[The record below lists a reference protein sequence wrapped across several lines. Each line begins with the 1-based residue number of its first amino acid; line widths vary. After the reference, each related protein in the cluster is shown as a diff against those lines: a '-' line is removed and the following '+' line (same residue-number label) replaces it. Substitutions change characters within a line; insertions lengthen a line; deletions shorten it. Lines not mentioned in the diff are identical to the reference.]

1 MSLADPVF
9 LACALAV
16 MVGALIQSTG
26 GIGFAMFAAPI
37 VAILRPDMVPGPM
50 ILAGGLVSLLIAAR
64 EFRNIDYRG
73 AAIAIGGRIPGSI
86 VAGLIIGLLPR
97 TTFAISF
104 AVLILIAVALSVSG
118 WRVRATPLSLAAAG
132 FGSGV
137 MGTITSVGAPPMG
150 IVMQNMDP
158 PTLRATIGAR
168 AVLLTGDAEREWEA
182 LLATRPIRSDVLK
195 VAHHGSRTSS
205 TPPLLDAVR
214 PRLAV
219 ISCGR
224 HNLFGHPHAE
234 VLLALRRRGVFTRR
248 TDIDGTV
255 DVLFHG
261 DHLLVHRE
269 IDTPP

>member
-1 MSLADPVF
+1 VSLADPVF

-97 TTFAISF
+97 ATFAISF

-118 WRVRATPLSLAAAG
+118 WRVRATPVSLAAAG

-158 PTLRATIGAR
+158 PTLRATIGAFLVVGAIVSL
-168 AVLLTGDAEREWEA
+168 AVLAMAGRFGAHEFELG
-182 LLATRPIRSDVLK
+182 LLLIVPMAI
-195 VAHHGSRTSS
+195 GFWIS
-205 TPPLLDAVR
+205 TPLVR
-214 PRLAV
+214 RVNARLMRAIV
-219 ISCGR
+219 LAISAISA
-224 HNLFGHPHAE
+224 L
-234 VLLALRRRGVFTRR
+234 VLLVQNLRL
-248 TDIDGTV
+248 IAQ
-255 DVLFHG
+255 
-261 DHLLVHRE
+261 
-269 IDTPP
+269 